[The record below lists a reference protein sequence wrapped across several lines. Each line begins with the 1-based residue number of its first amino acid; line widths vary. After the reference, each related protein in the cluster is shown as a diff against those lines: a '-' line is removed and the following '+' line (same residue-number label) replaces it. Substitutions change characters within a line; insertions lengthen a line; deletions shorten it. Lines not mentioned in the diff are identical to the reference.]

1 MSANASIES
10 LPSAAARY
18 QDDTIY
24 LSGSLNFDSVIA
36 LNNQVSDWLNSNMP
50 VDCMVDLAEVEYS
63 SSVGIALMLG
73 WMRIANHAGG
83 TLSLCNVPADMLA
96 MAEVGGLSGLFSQ
109 QDQK

>member
-1 MSANASIES
+1 MSAKASVEK
-10 LPSAAARY
+10 LSAAAVRY

-36 LNNQVSDWLNSNMP
+36 LNNQVSDWLSSNMP
-50 VDCMVDLAEVEYS
+50 ADCVVDLAEVEYS

-73 WMRIANHAGG
+73 WMRTAGHAGG
-83 TLSLCNVPADMLA
+83 TLSLRNVPADMLA

-109 QDQK
+109 QAEK